1 MRHRKKRRGGCR
13 VCSYD
18 LTGNTSG
25 VLDGDIDD
33 FIEAEIRWLRTHSAE
48 GPDGSGG
55 AADKAGVS
63 GA

>member
-1 MRHRKKRRGGCR
+1 
-13 VCSYD
+13 
-18 LTGNTSG
+18 

-33 FIEAEIRWLRTHSAE
+33 FIEAEIRWLRTHGADGS
-48 GPDGSGG
+48 GGSGG